1 MKKILLLLFVA
12 FIAACNSTKKPV
24 ENTPKTPE
32 KIEQKTNPKPQ
43 EIKRVKARKAIAT
56 KNDRGYLIGITDKN
70 AFKDDAYKYWFEDRY
85 SEYETN
91 KELIAKIKPIINNFS
106 IKGFMGTWCRDS
118 RRELPRFYK
127 LLEETGFNEEYFELI
142 AVGRSKKT
150 PDNLQ
155 EGLDIIRVPTF
166 IFYKNGKEV
175 GRFVEYPRE
184 SLEKDILKILTEQPY
199 KHSYDRT
206 K

>member
-12 FIAACNSTKKPV
+12 LIAACNSTKQPV

-32 KIEQKTNPKPQ
+32 KIELKVKPQ

-70 AFKDDAYKYWFEDRY
+70 AFKDEAYKYWFEDRY
-85 SEYETN
+85 NEYETN

-106 IKGFMGTWCRDS
+106 IKGFMGTWCGDS

-127 LLEETGFNEEYFELI
+127 ILEESGFNEEYFELI
-142 AVGRSKKT
+142 TVGRSKKT

-166 IFYKNGKEV
+166 IFYNNGKEV